1 MIIDV
6 LEYTD
11 EAFSTLKKKDQ
22 LKVKE
27 AQLKKNAMERTLH
40 KKMSEEK
47 ARLVKNGTFLSAN
60 FDAFCARLQAEYAD
74 ELEYLRDALT
84 YDLLYKEKNK
94 DELVAPYLIDFTLS
108 EQKRMEIVK
117 AYYMQ
122 AYTDPAAR
130 LDAFQKDAVAKEYL
144 EDSYNSLYD
153 ALAALL

>member
-11 EAFSTLKKKDQ
+11 EAFDALKKKDQ
-22 LKVKE
+22 LKIKE
-27 AQLKKNAMERTLH
+27 AQLKKNTMERALA
-40 KKMSEEK
+40 KKISDEK
-47 ARLVKNGTFLSAN
+47 ARLLKNGTFLSSA
-60 FDAFCARLQAEYAD
+60 FDAFCARLQAEYQD

-94 DELVAPYLIDFTLS
+94 DELSAPYVIDFTLS

-122 AYTDPAAR
+122 AYENASERLAAY
-130 LDAFQKDAVAKEYL
+130 QKDAVAKEYL
-144 EDSYNSLYD
+144 DDFYNALYD
-153 ALAALL
+153 ALAALV